1 MYKRINLRPEKLKQ
15 FTRHKHP
22 WIFSGA
28 ILGKHSINDGDLV
41 AVYCDNLFIGNGYY
55 NSASQIAIRLISWK
69 ENEIIDQ
76 NFLSEKITSA
86 IRLRY
91 QLLENQKTSAYR
103 IIFAESDFL
112 PGFIVDKY
120 NNSLILQI
128 HTLGAEK
135 LKTVFVAALIESYQ
149 SIYGQSPEMIYEK
162 SEIKA
167 RRHEGLTEVHQEL
180 LFGKLIKQETILEN
194 NLKFEVNFFDS
205 QKTGFFIDQRVSRQI
220 IEKYSKSK
228 KVLNLFAYTGGFSL
242 YAARGE
248 ASKVVSLDISKP
260 AVDQINQNFQINK
273 LKSDHLEIV
282 DDAFDYLTDLEPN
295 QFDLIILD
303 PPAFIKSR
311 QKIQEGIRGYLTINQ
326 KALEK
331 LPENGLI
338 LTCSCSG
345 ALSDEDFF
353 RMLNWAANA
362 ANCQIQVVEKISQPL
377 DHPLTPFFPEGAYL
391 KSYLI
396 RKVLL

>member
-28 ILGKHSINDGDLV
+28 ILGKYSINDGELV
-41 AVYCDNLFIGNGYY
+41 AVYCDDLFIGNGYY
-55 NSASQIAIRLISWK
+55 NSASQIAIRLISWQ
-69 ENEIIDQ
+69 ENEFIDKK
-76 NFLSEKITSA
+76 FLSKKIITA
-86 IRLRY
+86 IKFRQ
-91 QLLENQKTSAYR
+91 QLLENEKTSAYR

-120 NNSLILQI
+120 NHSLILQI

-135 LKTVFVAALIESYQ
+135 LKTVFVEALIESYQ
-149 SIYGQSPEMIYEK
+149 NVYGQSPEMIYEK
-162 SEIKA
+162 SDIKA
-167 RRHEGLTEVHQEL
+167 RRHEGLVEVHQEL
-180 LFGKLIKQETILEN
+180 LFGKLKKQEIILEN
-194 NLKFEVNFFDS
+194 SLKFEVNFFDG

-242 YAARGE
+242 YAARGV
-248 ASKVVSLDISKP
+248 ALNVVSLDISKP
-260 AVDQINQNFQINK
+260 AVDQINHNFQINQ
-273 LKSDHLEIV
+273 LKSDHQAIV

-311 QKIQEGIRGYLTINQ
+311 QKIQEGIKGYLTINQ

-331 LPENGLI
+331 LPNNGLL

-362 ANCQIQVVEKISQPL
+362 ANCQIQVIEKISQPL

-391 KSYLI
+391 KSYLV

>member
-28 ILGKHSINDGDLV
+28 LLGKHSINDGDLV
-41 AVYCDNLFIGNGYY
+41 AVYCDDLFIGNGYY

-76 NFLSEKITSA
+76 NFLSEKISSA

-120 NNSLILQI
+120 NHSLILQI

-162 SEIKA
+162 SDIKA
-167 RRHEGLTEVHQEL
+167 RRHEGLPEVHQEL
-180 LFGKLIKQETILEN
+180 LFGKLKEQETILEN
-194 NLKFEVNFFDS
+194 DLKFEVNFLDS

-248 ASKVVSLDISKP
+248 AIQVVSLDISKP
-260 AVDQINQNFQINK
+260 AVDQINQNFKINK
-273 LKSDHLEIV
+273 LKSNHQEIL
-282 DDAFDYLTDLEPN
+282 DDAFDYLTDLESN

-362 ANCQIQVVEKISQPL
+362 ANCQIQVVEKISQPP

>member
-41 AVYCDNLFIGNGYY
+41 TVYCDDLFIGNGYY

-103 IIFAESDFL
+103 IIYAESDFL

-149 SIYGQSPEMIYEK
+149 SVYGQSPEMIYEK

-167 RRHEGLTEVHQEL
+167 RRHEGLTEIHQEL
-180 LFGKLIKQETILEN
+180 LFGKLIKKETILEN
-194 NLKFEVNFFDS
+194 DLKFEVNFFDS

-273 LKSDHLEIV
+273 LKSDHQEIV